1 MVKAALYVPLIWV
14 MDVACGGLPV
24 TPNQLDHSSA
34 PDAWNLPYQVKTSY
48 KSGRQTEESGFD
60 LGHTAHMA
68 QLHRTCPQP
77 MFIALSCNWD
87 SALKAMVRCP

>member
-48 KSGRQTEESGFD
+48 KSGRQTVESGFD
-60 LGHTAHMA
+60 LGHSSHGSAPQDMSAAHVYCI
-68 QLHRTCPQP
+68 QLKLGQCP
-77 MFIALSCNWD
+77 
-87 SALKAMVRCP
+87 